1 MFLRTFGSRRP
12 PIVPKKILLNNGVL
26 RQLSFICMIL
36 SLSIMV
42 CLDIELYMHDLVVF
56 NWYMWCNDHHVWS
69 MPRLLVKCYTPWGMH
84 YCIKST
90 IQLVSLCD
98 KIDKVCLDQDILW
111 SPLVLRKLE
120 CAKCKSFKYLMH
132 NFRGSTH
139 NLCLLRLIVSW
150 VILYSLKVEKGRWAG
165 NEAIRTWVS
174 P

>member
-1 MFLRTFGSRRP
+1 MLFPLVYLRKYFL
-12 PIVPKKILLNNGVL
+12 
-26 RQLSFICMIL
+26 
-36 SLSIMV
+36 IMV
-42 CLDIELYMHDLVVF
+42 YLDIALYMHDLVVF
-56 NWYMWCNDHHVWS
+56 NWYMWCNDYHVWS

-84 YCIKST
+84 CCIKST

-98 KIDKVCLDQDILW
+98 EIDRVCLDQDMLW

-150 VILYSLKVEKGRWAG
+150 VILYSLKVEKGRWARNG
-165 NEAIRTWVS
+165 AIRTWV
-174 P
+174 PPQVK